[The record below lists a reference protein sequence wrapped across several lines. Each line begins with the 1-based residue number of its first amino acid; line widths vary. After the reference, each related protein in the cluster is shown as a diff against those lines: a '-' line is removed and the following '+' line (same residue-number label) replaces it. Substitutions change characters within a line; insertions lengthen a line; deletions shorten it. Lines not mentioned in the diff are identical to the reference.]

1 MTQTY
6 YATIGKVAT
15 GGFMATMAGVNKLA
29 AGKGLMTFTN
39 FAAGMGLLYLTPFV
53 WFLFF

>member
-1 MTQTY
+1 M
-6 YATIGKVAT
+6 AT

-39 FAAGMGLLYLTPFV
+39 FAAGMGLYAGLVMLQGIISE
-53 WFLFF
+53 